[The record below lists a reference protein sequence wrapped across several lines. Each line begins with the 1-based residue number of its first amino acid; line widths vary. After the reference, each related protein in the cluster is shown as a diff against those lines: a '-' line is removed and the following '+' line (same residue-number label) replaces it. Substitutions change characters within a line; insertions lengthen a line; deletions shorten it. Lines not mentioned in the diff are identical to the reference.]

1 MLWGPSN
8 RADRVVRPYKEFR
21 RGRRPRPVLPYYHAI
36 RRGGVLPRPREGQS
50 PSPTHTT
57 WNRPHRADRAVRPYE
72 EFRRGRWSC
81 CGVQNFCAAL
91 RRTLEILTAATR
103 SLRFLCHWQRS
114 VRSPHRPA
122 PPRSLQCVIARAL
135 CARGNPSPK
144 GGRVSAGARCIPVP
158 HSKIT
163 VPLFFSARPERIRSR
178 VSAKGSLVCSP
189 VFISLQATTPAA
201 ISSSPRK
208 IT

>member
-1 MLWGPSN
+1 MTPKGCYGDPHTGRTGSSVPTRNSVGADAYIGP
-8 RADRVVRPYKEFR
+8 PYRTPCKTPCHCEPVTDVTGVAIR
-21 RGRRPRPVLPYYHAI
+21 SPRPLH
-36 RRGGVLPRPREGQS
+36 RGITDSHDQS
-50 PSPTHTT
+50 
-57 WNRPHRADRAVRPYE
+57 AD
-72 EFRRGRWSC
+72 WSR
-81 CGVQNFCAAL
+81 ND
-91 RRTLEILTAATR
+91 TR
-103 SLRFLCHWQRS
+103 ISSAS
-114 VRSPHRPA
+114 VT
-122 PPRSLQCVIARAL
+122 
-135 CARGNPSPK
+135 ARGNPSPK
-144 GGRVSAGARCIPVP
+144 GGRVSAGARCIPIS

>member
-1 MLWGPSN
+1 MCHCETSDRSHWLWQSATPVLSAPLPKGGWHGEAVTGGFFTSPH
-8 RADRVVRPYKEFR
+8 RADRVVCPYK
-21 RGRRPRPVLPYYHAI
+21 
-36 RRGGVLPRPREGQS
+36 
-50 PSPTHTT
+50 
-57 WNRPHRADRAVRPYE
+57 

-81 CGVQNFCAAL
+81 CGTQNFCAAL

-122 PPRSLQCVIARAL
+122 PPQSLQCVIARAL

-144 GGRVSAGARCIPVP
+144 GGRVSAGARCVP
-158 HSKIT
+158 ISHSKIT

-189 VFISLQATTPAA
+189 VFISLQATTPAV